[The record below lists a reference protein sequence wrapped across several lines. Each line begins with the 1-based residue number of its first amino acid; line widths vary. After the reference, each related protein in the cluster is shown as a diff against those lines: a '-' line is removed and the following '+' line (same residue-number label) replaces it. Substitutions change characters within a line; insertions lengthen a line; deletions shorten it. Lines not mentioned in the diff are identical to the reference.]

1 MSKLDRKQL
10 EEKEKQLRSEL
21 NQASDEFENQ
31 LMKVAGYAIVSGLVS
46 YGLYK
51 LVSPKK
57 KSKAKKSLKKEDQV
71 NLAIE
76 KTKTQPDS
84 PSTLARVAGAIVP
97 IIVSKIGSEIFK
109 KTDED

>member
-10 EEKEKQLRSEL
+10 EEKEKQLRLEL

-31 LMKVAGYAIVSGLVS
+31 LLRAAGYAIVSGLVS

-57 KSKAKKSLKKEDQV
+57 KSKAKKSAVKKEDQV
-71 NLAIE
+71 NTG
-76 KTKTQPDS
+76 TKNAKYKSDS
-84 PSTLARVAGAIVP
+84 PGILTRIAGTLIP
-97 IIVSKIGSEIFK
+97 IIVSKIGSEILENN
-109 KTDED
+109 DD